1 MKAISD
7 WLKNHKDSKIKIE
20 ISFLEETRDGPSTVV
35 ISMSFPAISDY
46 DRDDVYLHISEKPI
60 VTKFKAFKCLTDED
74 LYDILETLYNKGS
87 ESMNSLERRKLNKHT
102 ILNSSSDNK

>member
-20 ISFLEETRDGPSTVV
+20 FSFLEETRDGPSTVV
-35 ISMSFPAISDY
+35 ISMSFRSITKWDK
-46 DRDDVYLHISEKPI
+46 DDCYLHISKVPV

-74 LYDILETLYNKGS
+74 LYDVLETLYNKGMAS
-87 ESMNSLERRKLNKHT
+87 IAAMKKVKLNT
-102 ILNSSSDNK
+102 LY

>member
-20 ISFLEETRDGPSTVV
+20 FSFLEESRDGPSTVV

-46 DRDDVYLHISEKPI
+46 DRDDFCLHISEKPI

-74 LYDILETLYNKGS
+74 LYDILENLYNKGMAS
-87 ESMNSLERRKLNKHT
+87 IAAMKKVKLNT
-102 ILNSSSDNK
+102 LY

>member
-20 ISFLEETRDGPSTVV
+20 IGFLEGDREGPDSVV
-35 ISMSFPAISDY
+35 ISMTFRAITEWDK
-46 DRDDVYLHISEKPI
+46 DDCYLHISKVPV

-74 LYDILETLYNKGS
+74 LYDILETLYNKGMAS
-87 ESMNSLERRKLNKHT
+87 ISDMKKLELNT
-102 ILNSSSDNK
+102 LYGIRNLNDK

>member
-1 MKAISD
+1 MKTISD

-20 ISFLEETRDGPSTVV
+20 FSFLEESRDGPSTVV

-74 LYDILETLYNKGS
+74 LYDILENLYNKGMAS
-87 ESMNSLERRKLNKHT
+87 IAAMKKVKLNT
-102 ILNSSSDNK
+102 LY